1 MIELNKERVALLLQI
16 ARESIKEAVTG
27 RKIIDR
33 EKLLKAHPWLN
44 EKGAV
49 FVTLNKEHHLRGCIG
64 SIIAHRSL
72 LDDLIDNAKAAALR
86 DPRFKPLQSEE
97 LNDIEIEISLLT
109 PPKELYYKDIQD
121 LKQKIRKGK
130 DGVIINYRGY
140 QATYLPSVWEQL
152 DSFESFF
159 MTLCQKAGLPGNCL
173 ELHPTIYTY
182 EAIKLKEDTSKGQNE
197 KNNS

>member
-1 MIELNKERVALLLQI
+1 MIELNKERIALLLKI
-16 ARESIKEAVTG
+16 ARESIEEAVTG
-27 RKIIDR
+27 QRIIDR
-33 EKLLKAHPWLN
+33 EKLLKEHPWLR

-64 SIIAHRSL
+64 SIIAHRTL
-72 LDDLIDNAKAAALR
+72 LDDLIDNAKAAALK
-86 DPRFKPLQSEE
+86 DPRFKPLQNEE
-97 LNDIEIEISLLT
+97 LKDIEIEISLLT
-109 PPKELYYKDIQD
+109 PPKELYYTNIQD
-121 LKQKIRKGK
+121 LKQKIRKGR
-130 DGVIINYRGY
+130 DGVIINYNGY

-182 EAIKLKEDTSKGQNE
+182 EAIKIKEDFSKR
-197 KNNS
+197 

>member
-97 LNDIEIEISLLT
+97 LNDIEIEISILT